1 MPILNGNEVIYSLL
15 LLIKLL
21 AKNMKQ
27 LDENSHNIFIR
38 YICDFFQTVQSAEL
52 LITVLTLIREWVERE
67 EEIITVKDISM
78 IISKTNDIRIL
89 PESVL
94 YIYIITE
101 YWNFIYAVYIRYV
114 IIIYFLLFY

>member
-1 MPILNGNEVIYSLL
+1 MSKKEISNKEKKIRKELRISKKADNLNR
-15 LLIKLL
+15 
-21 AKNMKQ
+21 KNKRRK
-27 LDENSHNIFIR
+27 F
-38 YICDFFQTVQSAEL
+38 V
-52 LITVLTLIREWVERE
+52 LITVLTLIREWVESE

-114 IIIYFLLFY
+114 IIIYFLLFD

>member
-38 YICDFFQTVQSAEL
+38 YICDFFQTVQRAEL
-52 LITVLTLIREWVERE
+52 LITVLSLIREWVESE

-114 IIIYFLLFY
+114 IIIYFLLFD

>member
-38 YICDFFQTVQSAEL
+38 YICDFFQTVQRAEL
-52 LITVLTLIREWVERE
+52 LITVLTLIREWVESE

-114 IIIYFLLFY
+114 IIIYFLLFD